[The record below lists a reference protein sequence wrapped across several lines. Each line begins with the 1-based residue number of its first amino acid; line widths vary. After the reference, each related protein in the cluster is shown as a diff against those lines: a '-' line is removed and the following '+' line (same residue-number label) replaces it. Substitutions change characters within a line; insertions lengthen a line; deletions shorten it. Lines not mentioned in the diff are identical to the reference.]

1 MQLVFVPAHW
11 LFGSPWCLS
20 VRYRSCVLHLGGLQ
34 IPLLFLGA
42 VTNHCWPSES
52 ALQVRPF
59 KKKGIKC
66 HEFQAVDSCRAMLR
80 VACLHF
86 DKEWGLF
93 VVSSAV

>member
-1 MQLVFVPAHW
+1 MSVCPVPLLRAA
-11 LFGSPWCLS
+11 
-20 VRYRSCVLHLGGLQ
+20 LGGAANPSLVPGCSDE
-34 IPLLFLGA
+34 PLLALRKRSS
-42 VTNHCWPSES
+42 SETI
-52 ALQVRPF
+52 